1 MVAQPVSQ
9 PWSVRIPHSLYE
21 RLHAH
26 LFPGD
31 GDEHG
36 AVLTAGICETE
47 RGTRLLVR
55 ELFLAQD
62 GVDYVPGQRGYRMLT
77 ARFVAETA
85 GRCAAERLCYLAVH
99 NHGGCVTVAFSTD
112 DLASHERGYP
122 ALLDLTNGGP
132 VGALVFA
139 ENAAAGDIWLPNG
152 TRRAIEHVAVVGPNL
167 RLLFPAPTK
176 GATSADP
183 VYDRHVRMFGDLGQQ
198 RLKSLKVGVIG
209 AGGGGSLLVQM
220 LAHLGVGHIVN
231 IDPQRVEPSN
241 LPRIAG
247 AARRV
252 AGLFPLL
259 ARFPAGRRLGARFA
273 RHKVHVAERVARRAQ
288 PNIRFDAIVGDVVDA
303 ETAVL
308 LRDADALFLATDN
321 MQSRLVFNALIHQY
335 LIPGFQIGAKVRPD
349 PQTRLVEEISAVSRP
364 VLPYAGGGCLLCNRL
379 IPPGRLQQ
387 ETLSEKE
394 RLAQRYVDD
403 DEVAEPSVMTLS
415 TIGAGHAANDL
426 LLMVTGLFAQDTDLR
441 HLLFDARTRSMLVA
455 NPITSPGCLHCGTG
469 TKSQLARG
477 DRGHLPC
484 RFPSQEVH

>member
-1 MVAQPVSQ
+1 VAAQPVAQ
-9 PWSVRIPHSLYE
+9 PWSVRIPQPLYE

-36 AVLTAGICETE
+36 VVLAAGICETE

-55 ELFLAQD
+55 EIFLARD

-77 ARFVAETA
+77 ARFVAETV
-85 GRCAAERLCYLAVH
+85 GRCAAERLFYLAVH
-99 NHGGCVTVAFSTD
+99 NHGGRGAVAFSTD

-122 ALLDLTNGGP
+122 ALLDLTDGGP

-139 ENAAAGDIWLPNG
+139 EDAAAGDIWLPDG
-152 TRRAIEHVAVVGPNL
+152 TRRAIEHVAVVGPTL
-167 RLLFPAPTK
+167 RLLFPAPAE
-176 GATSADP
+176 GALGTDP

-198 RLKSLKVGVIG
+198 RLKSLEVGVIG

-220 LAHLGVGHIVN
+220 LAHLGVGHIVS

-241 LPRIAG
+241 LPRIVG
-247 AARRV
+247 ATRRD
-252 AGLFPLL
+252 AGLFPVLE
-259 ARFPAGRRLGARFA
+259 RFPAGRHLGARFA

-288 PNIRFDAIVGDVVDA
+288 PDIHFEAIVGDVVHA
-303 ETAVL
+303 ATARL

-321 MQSRLVFNALIHQY
+321 MQSRLVFNALVHQY

-349 PQTRLVEEISAVSRP
+349 PQTRLIEEITAVSRP
-364 VLPYAGGGCLLCNRL
+364 VLPYTGGGCLLCNRL

-387 ETLSEKE
+387 ETLSEAE
-394 RLAQRYVDD
+394 RVAQRYVDD
-403 DEVAEPSVMTLS
+403 DEVAEPSVITLNS
-415 TIGAGHAANDL
+415 IGAAHAANDL
-426 LLMVTGLFAQDTDLR
+426 LMMVTGLFDERADLR
-441 HLLFDARTRSMLVA
+441 HFHFDARTRSMLAA
-455 NPITSPGCLHCGTG
+455 NLTTNDACLHCGTG
-469 TKSQLARG
+469 TRSQLARG

-484 RFPSQEVH
+484 RFQPL

>member
-1 MVAQPVSQ
+1 MAAQPVGR
-9 PWSVRIPHSLYE
+9 PWSVRISQPVFD

-36 AVLTAGICETE
+36 AVLAAGICETE

-55 ELFLAQD
+55 ELFLARD

-77 ARFVAETA
+77 ARFVAEIA
-85 GRCAAERLCYLAVH
+85 GQCAADQLCYLAVH
-99 NHGGCVTVAFSTD
+99 NHGGRGAVAFSGD

-139 ENAAAGDIWLPNG
+139 EDAAAGDIWLASG
-152 TRRAIEHVAVVGPNL
+152 TRQTIEHVAIVGPNL
-167 RLLFPAPTK
+167 RLLFPEPVK
-176 GATSADP
+176 GAPATDP

-198 RLKSLKVGVIG
+198 RLKELKVGVIG

-220 LAHLGVGHIVN
+220 LSRLGVGHIVT

-241 LPRIAG
+241 IPRIVG
-247 AARRV
+247 ATRRD

-259 ARFPAGRRLGARFA
+259 ERIPVGQRLGSRFA
-273 RHKVHVAERVARRAQ
+273 RHKVHVAERVARQAQ
-288 PNIRFDAIVGDVVDA
+288 PGIRFDAIVGDVVDT
-303 ETAVL
+303 ETADL
-308 LRDADALFLATDN
+308 LRDADVLFLATDN
-321 MQSRLVFNALIHQY
+321 MESRLVFNALVHQY
-335 LIPGFQIGAKVRPD
+335 LIPGFQIGAKVRPNLR
-349 PQTRLVEEISAVSRP
+349 TRLVEEISAVSRP

-387 ETLSEKE
+387 ETLSEEE

-403 DEVAEPSVMTLS
+403 DEVAEPSVITLN
-415 TIGAGHAANDL
+415 TIGAGHAANDML
-426 LLMVTGLFAQDTDLR
+426 LIVTALFADETDLR
-441 HLLFDARTRSMLVA
+441 HLLFDGRTRSMLVA
-455 NPITSPGCLHCGTG
+455 NPTTNPGCLHCGSG
-469 TKSQLARG
+469 TKSQIARG
-477 DRGHLPC
+477 DWGTLPC
-484 RFPSQEVH
+484 RVRHRA